1 MPAPQAR
8 SRPNVA
14 IPISSLLSDTGADYG
29 PSGGQSA
36 FGNTIEETKPDIQQ
50 SLNSK
55 VDDDDDDYDE
65 EETKADTSMQ
75 SGAFAPPGEGVSTLQ
90 PSTTPYKREEDED
103 YDEE

>member
-1 MPAPQAR
+1 MPAPQAS

-55 VDDDDDDYDE
+55 VDDDDDYDE

-75 SGAFAPPGEGVSTLQ
+75 SGAIAPPGEGVSTLQ